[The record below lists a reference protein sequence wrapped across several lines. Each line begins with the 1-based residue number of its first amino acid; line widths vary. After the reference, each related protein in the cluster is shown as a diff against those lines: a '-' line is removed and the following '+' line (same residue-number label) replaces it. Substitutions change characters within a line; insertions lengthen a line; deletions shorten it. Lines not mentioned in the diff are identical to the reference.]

1 MRKFA
6 LVAAALLALS
16 AAPSAAEARPGG
28 CLKYGLGGA
37 VAGHFA
43 GGHRWK
49 GALAGC
55 ALGIYQRRKHERS
68 MARDRSRYDPP
79 GRSNRDFDNRRRP
92 RNFDPDA
99 TGSFVRGRTY

>member
-1 MRKFA
+1 MRKFVIA
-6 LVAAALLALS
+6 AAAALTLGAS
-16 AAPSAAEARPGG
+16 AEVAEARPGG
-28 CLKYGLGGA
+28 CLKYGVGGA

-68 MARDRSRYDPP
+68 LARDRNRYEER
-79 GRSNRDFDNRRRP
+79 GRSSQEADSRRRP
-92 RNFDPDA
+92 RDA
-99 TGSFVRGRTY
+99 DTTGSFARGRTY